1 MISGAAQRTP
11 DRLCFGGV
19 WPPLDRREGLP
30 DAACALSSSGYHSG
44 MTSTPPGSG
53 LVVIGGGP
61 AGHSAATA
69 YRKAGG
75 AGPVVIISADG
86 APPYERPPL
95 SKDFLR
101 GETEQDELPME
112 SPEFY
117 RDNSIELWLNDPAVA
132 LDLASGVV
140 RTRSGATAAFTTCVL
155 ATGCEPTVLPVP
167 GGDHPDVLAL
177 RSLAQG
183 RLLRGRAEWAS
194 SAVVIGSGFI
204 GCEAAA
210 SLAGR
215 GLAVTVLSTEELPQL
230 QRLGRDAAKRIAG
243 WLTDAGVRLV
253 GGAEVAAIEDGTV
266 VRTTDGRSFTADLVL
281 TAAGVQPLGELAE
294 RAGLATQDGRVLVDE
309 RMTTSDPRVYSAGD
323 VALAQNT
330 VAGRR
335 LAVEHWGEALRMGE
349 IAGTNAA
356 GGDDAW
362 SEVPGFWSEIGEE
375 SLKYSAWGDG
385 YDRADLVEHD
395 DNGFTIWYFDHETVV
410 GVLTSDA
417 DEDYERGGELIA
429 AKATIPLP
437 ARST

>member
-1 MISGAAQRTP
+1 
-11 DRLCFGGV
+11 
-19 WPPLDRREGLP
+19 
-30 DAACALSSSGYHSG
+30 
-44 MTSTPPGSG
+44 MTSTSSGPG
-53 LVVIGGGP
+53 LVVVGGGP
-61 AGHSAATA
+61 AGHSAAAA

-75 AGPVVIISADG
+75 VGPVLIISADE

-101 GETEQDELPME
+101 GETEHDDLPME
-112 SPEFY
+112 SPQFY
-117 RDNSIELWLNDPAVA
+117 RDNTIELWLDDPAVA
-132 LDLASGVV
+132 LDLDRGAVH
-140 RTRSGATAAFTTCVL
+140 TRSGATAVFTTCVL

-177 RSLAQG
+177 RSLAHG
-183 RLLRGRAEWAS
+183 RELRARAERAS
-194 SAVVIGSGFI
+194 SAIVIGSGFI

-215 GLAVTVLSTEELPQL
+215 GLDVTVLSTEELPQL
-230 QRLGRDAAKRIAG
+230 HRLGREAAERIVG
-243 WLTDAGVRLV
+243 WLTGAGVRLV
-253 GGAEVAAIEDGTV
+253 GGAEVEAIEDGTV
-266 VRTTDGRSFTADLVL
+266 VRTTDGRSFPADLVL
-281 TAAGVQPLGELAE
+281 TAAGVHPRGELAE
-294 RAGLATQDGRVLVDE
+294 RAGLAMRDGRILVDE
-309 RMTTSDPRVYSAGD
+309 RMATSDPRVVAAGD
-323 VALAQNT
+323 VALARNST
-330 VAGRR
+330 AGRR

-356 GGDDAW
+356 GGDDSW
-362 SEVPGFWSEIGEE
+362 SEVPGFWSEIGEH